1 MGVSRDLDP
10 AVLTLR
16 IMELTGYYVCV
27 VGKAFLQGLETE
39 R

>member
-1 MGVSRDLDP
+1 MGVSKDIAP

-16 IMELTGYYVCV
+16 IMELTGYYVYV